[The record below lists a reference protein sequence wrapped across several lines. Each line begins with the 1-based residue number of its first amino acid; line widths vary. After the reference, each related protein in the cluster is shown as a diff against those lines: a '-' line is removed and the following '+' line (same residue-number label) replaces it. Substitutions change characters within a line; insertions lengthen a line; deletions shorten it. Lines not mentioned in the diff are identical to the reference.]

1 MIVFK
6 QRAGTKFQNC
16 DFIPGRNPAC
26 ANYKTKGLNYID
38 KNNLMWLPQCFLIFF
53 YNQMK
58 Q

>member
-38 KNNLMWLPQCFLIFF
+38 KNNLMWLPQGFHIFF
-53 YNQMK
+53 TTK
-58 Q
+58 